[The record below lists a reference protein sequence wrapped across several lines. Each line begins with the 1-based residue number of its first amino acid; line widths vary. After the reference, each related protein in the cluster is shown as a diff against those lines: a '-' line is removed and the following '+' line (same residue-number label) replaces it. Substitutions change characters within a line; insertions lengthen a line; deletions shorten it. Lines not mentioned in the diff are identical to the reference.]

1 MAALVRMDDNEEII
15 PPPMQ
20 MTADRLVQSAG
31 MLCRQ
36 ERFQRW
42 LVESGCGNEISEES
56 AIKYLRRLLGISTRK
71 QIGEEEQAAKDF
83 RTIREKFESGQL
95 LGKSDNA

>member
-1 MAALVRMDDNEEII
+1 
-15 PPPMQ
+15 MQ
-20 MTADRLVQSAG
+20 MAADRLVQSAG

-71 QIGEEEQAAKDF
+71 HIGEEEQAAEHF
-83 RTIREKFESGQL
+83 RKIKEQYESGQL
-95 LGKSDNA
+95 LGKPDNA